1 MNKTLA
7 IDTSFIKR
15 DEKIS
20 SPSNSTI
27 PASNSTDSAQE
38 SSLMNK
44 LKSATDKAVNDLISL
59 ANSVMSAANDTS
71 TPVSSKALKE
81 GPTHTPKTKSDYLVG
96 KLPDVA
102 DSRLDQIQN
111 YAGLLNL
118 EDKSKELFFWLAQN
132 KTNSQNKDTLFL
144 WLNGGP
150 GCSSMDGMFLEN
162 GPYMF
167 DTNSTS
173 PKLIMRDYA
182 WSNLVDVL
190 YVDQPFGTG
199 FSPVP
204 ESGTASNYVDA
215 DKSMVSFLLRFF
227 SVFPEYKS
235 KKLYIA
241 GESQAGINL
250 QGVMIGN
257 GWIDPRTMY
266 TSYLPFM
273 KTYDLVSQKS
283 LEQMSQLTSSCLT
296 YLDSRSN
303 QKISNSPC
311 DQIFNTLLS
320 DNKFGESTCLNVY
333 DLRLKE
339 NKPSCGMDWPPGL
352 SQMTQ
357 YLNRKDV
364 QEALNIKNFDSTY
377 KECNSQVS
385 RGLSDDQSEPSIIKL
400 PDILAKIPVNLFAGD
415 MDIICNQLGHE
426 YMISNLTWNG
436 SKGFS
441 LVNPLDNF
449 PSPSPLNKRL
459 DLQVSKSKALYPSW
473 SVNGRS
479 SGSIHTERKLTYSI
493 IYNASHMTGF
503 DKPAEMLDLIKRF
516 ANLNGSDLGDM
527 LSSNLKSL
535 LEQQKSMLLSEDGEV
550 EIKNRKVNNIAFTVL
565 MILFLAF
572 AVGLAVVI
580 LKKATKKNRYVCFGS
595 APGFGSGRSLLSSR
609 NNGLN
614 SSELGSGNQD
624 TFVTEYFQLD
634 DLCRSSFQDNDE
646 NTLPTGTS
654 LGKNSSKSKRVIV
667 NDEDEE
673 QALEYDF
680 RNGESFD
687 YEKFVEED
695 YDSSRSSS
703 PDLDK

>member
-15 DEKIS
+15 NESIS
-20 SPSNSTI
+20 YPSNST
-27 PASNSTDSAQE
+27 SLYNSTESAQE

-44 LKSATDKAVNDLISL
+44 LKSATDKAINDLISL
-59 ANSVMSAANDTS
+59 ANSVMTAANDTS
-71 TPVSSKALKE
+71 TPVSSKAFKE
-81 GPTHTPKTKSDYLVG
+81 DPTYTPKNKNDYLVG

-111 YAGLLNL
+111 YAGLLDL
-118 EDKSKELFFWLAQN
+118 QGQSKQLFFWLAQN
-132 KTNSQNKDTLFL
+132 TTNSQNKDTFFL

-150 GCSSMDGMFLEN
+150 GCTSMDGMFLEN

-167 DTNSTS
+167 DTKST
-173 PKLIMRDYA
+173 KTKVIMRDYA

-190 YVDQPFGTG
+190 YVDQPFGAG

-204 ESGTASNYVDA
+204 ESGASSNYVDA
-215 DKSMVSFLLRFF
+215 NNNMISFLLSFY

-241 GESQAGINL
+241 GESQAGVYL
-250 QGVMIGN
+250 GVMIGN

-273 KTYDLVSQKS
+273 KTYDLVNQSS
-283 LEQMSQLTSSCLT
+283 LDNMSQLTSSCLA

-303 QKISNSPC
+303 QTISNTLC
-311 DQIFNTLLS
+311 DQIFNTVLS
-320 DNKFGESTCLNVY
+320 DNKFGDMTCLNVY

-364 QEALNIKNFDSTY
+364 QEALNIKNFDPNY

-385 RGLSDDQSEPSIIKL
+385 RGLSNDQSEPSINKL

-426 YMISNLTWNG
+426 YLISNLTWNG

-449 PSPSPLNKRL
+449 PPPSPLNKRL

-473 SVNGRS
+473 SVNGAF

-516 ANLNGSDLGDM
+516 ASLNGSDLGGM

-550 EIKNRKVNNIAFTVL
+550 EIKNKKINNVAFTVL
-565 MILFLAF
+565 MIMFLALT
-572 AVGLAVVI
+572 VGLIIVI

-614 SSELGSGNQD
+614 SSEIGNGDQD

-634 DLCRSSFQDNDE
+634 DLCRSSFQDIDE
-646 NTLPTGTS
+646 NTLPTNSS
-654 LGKNSSKSKRVIV
+654 LGKTSSRSKRVMV
-667 NDEDEE
+667 QDEDEE
-673 QALEYDF
+673 QNHEYDF
-680 RNGESFD
+680 RNGKSFD

-703 PDLDK
+703 PDLGK